1 MSQIWS
7 VDKVVSEQ
15 GAARIIEIQFPQ
27 LKPVKA
33 SVLGKGFDNIVF
45 LVNNKFVFRFP
56 RREFAA
62 ELIQTENKLLPVLS
76 PLLPVPIPNPIYQG
90 VLEGENPWTY
100 GGYKILPGE
109 TPKRLSEEQRMKS
122 AIPLARFLRM
132 LHNFP
137 LNEAKELQVPF
148 DQIGR
153 MDLNKRRPMFL
164 KNLEEAFGKEL
175 IQKDMYQLI
184 QDFLTSVKSVSTDQ
198 KQTLVHGD
206 LHIRNML
213 VDEEG
218 KVSAIID
225 WGDTHIGHPAID
237 LSIAYSFLPPEG
249 RKIFFE
255 IYGEVRIEEKMAA
268 KFKAIYTTLLL
279 LLYSN
284 EQNDHTLKE
293 DCLDSLHIA
302 LKGTSF

>member
-7 VDKVVSEQ
+7 PDKVVSEQ
-15 GAARIIEIQFPQ
+15 GAARIIEKQFPQ

-33 SVLGKGFDNIVF
+33 VVLGEGFDNVVF

-62 ELIQTENKLLPVLS
+62 ELIQTENKILPVLS
-76 PLLPVPIPNPIYQG
+76 SLLPIPIPNPIFQG
-90 VLEGENPWTY
+90 VLEGGNPWTY
-100 GGYKILPGE
+100 GGYKSLPGK

-122 AIPLARFLRM
+122 AIPLALFLRV
-132 LHNFP
+132 LHSFP
-137 LNEAKELQVPF
+137 HTVAQELQVPF

-153 MDLNKRRPMFL
+153 MDLNKRRPMFQIL
-164 KNLEEAFGKEL
+164 LEEAFEKEL
-175 IQKDMYQLI
+175 IQKDMYQLL
-184 QDFLTSVKSVSTDQ
+184 QEFLISVQSLSMVQ

-218 KVSAIID
+218 KVSAVID
-225 WGDTHIGHPAID
+225 WGDTHLGHPAID
-237 LSIAYSFLPPEG
+237 LSIVYSFLPPEG
-249 RKIFFE
+249 RKIFFNL
-255 IYGEVRIEEKMAA
+255 YGEVQIEEKMAA

-279 LLYSN
+279 LLNSN
-284 EQNDHTLKE
+284 EQNDHTLIE

-302 LKGTSF
+302 IKV

>member
-7 VDKVVSEQ
+7 ADKVVSEQ
-15 GAARIIEIQFPQ
+15 GAAKIIERQFPQ

-33 SVLGKGFDNIVF
+33 VVLGKGFDNLVF

-76 PLLPVPIPNPIYQG
+76 SLLPIPIPYPIYQG

-100 GGYKILPGE
+100 GGYKSLPGE

-122 AIPLARFLRM
+122 AIPLARFLRV

-137 LNEAKELQVPF
+137 LNETKELQVPF

-153 MDLNKRRPMFL
+153 IDLNKRRPMFKKL
-164 KNLEEAFGKEL
+164 LEEAFEKNL
-175 IQKDMYQLI
+175 IQKDMYQLL
-184 QDFLTSVKSVSTDQ
+184 QEFLTSVKSLSTDQ
-198 KQTLVHGD
+198 RQTLVHGD

-218 KVSAIID
+218 KVSAVID

-237 LSIAYSFLPPEG
+237 LSIVYSFLPPEG
-249 RKIFFE
+249 RKIFFDV
-255 IYGEVRIEEKMAA
+255 YGDVQIEEKKAA
-268 KFKAIYTTLLL
+268 NFKAIYTTLLL

-302 LKGTSF
+302 LKEVSF